1 MARFM
6 NMDAVG
12 GTCVQAG
19 VCVWFHLRIWAG
31 ICVWLGIS
39 HSLVVVGARGHLSKE
54 VPMGP
59 CGRSS
64 IVVAGGHSH

>member
-6 NMDAVG
+6 NMDAVYSCSG
-12 GTCVQAG
+12 GGSRLVQ
-19 VCVWFHLRIWAG
+19 FRIWAG
-31 ICVWLGIS
+31 IRVWMGIS
-39 HSLVVVGARGHLSKE
+39 HSLIVVSARGRLSKE

-64 IVVAGGHSH
+64 IVVVGGRSH

>member
-12 GTCVQAG
+12 VLVFGLGFVFG
-19 VCVWFHLRIWAG
+19 FWAG
-31 ICVWLGIS
+31 IRVWMGIS
-39 HSLVVVGARGHLSKE
+39 HSLIVVGARGRLSKE
-54 VPMGP
+54 VPMSP

-64 IVVAGGHSH
+64 IVVVGGRSH

>member
-1 MARFM
+1 M

-12 GTCVQAG
+12 GTRVRAG
-19 VCVWFHLRIWAG
+19 VRAWFAFAFGLASAFEGDFPFVDR
-31 ICVWLGIS
+31 
-39 HSLVVVGARGHLSKE
+39 RGRLPKE

-64 IVVAGGHSH
+64 IVVAVGGRSH